1 MLYIFVLGETDNYLT
16 QFETVAEEEN
26 VTIGEDY
33 LDESVSLIFD
43 EVTGICDSTADEN
56 NESKFFFLFLKFFF
70 FS

>member
-33 LDESVSLIFD
+33 LDESVSSIFD
-43 EVTGICDSTADEN
+43 EVTGICDTTEDEN
-56 NESKFFFLFLKFFF
+56 NESNFFF